1 MPDQESYRAAQ
12 WYGDLKGIKK
22 RYPGIYQLRSNKK
35 DTNETSVNV
44 KSAVD
49 IIKMF
54 EDYTPSANL
63 EHIFEL
69 IE

>member
-1 MPDQESYRAAQ
+1 MVWISE
-12 WYGDLKGIKK
+12 
-22 RYPGIYQLRSNKK
+22 RYQKTLSRNLSISNKK
-35 DTNETSVNV
+35 DANETSVNV
-44 KSAVD
+44 KGAVD

-63 EHIFEL
+63 ENIFDL